1 MVPQL
6 VVIQRKVQPTYLVS
20 MVALDGRIFDAYGI
34 FYEPLCCG
42 WRVRRLG
49 ANAGTSAP
57 TLSLAFTTRYNRIS
71 VP

>member
-6 VVIQRKVQPTYLVS
+6 VVIQREVQPTYLVS
-20 MVALDGRIFDAYGI
+20 MVALDGRIFAFGI
-34 FYEPLCCG
+34 FYEPLCRG

-49 ANAGTSAP
+49 AKAGTSAP
-57 TLSLAFTTRYNRIS
+57 TLSLAFSTRYNRIS